1 MRRSCA
7 AEERRKSTQA
17 EGTAGV
23 EGSAGYERA
32 GWGNPKYRQ
41 WHQGSHAYVI
51 REGVGVGADARLSMA
66 G

>member
-32 GWGNPKYRQ
+32 GWGNPKPGLC
-41 WHQGSHAYVI
+41 HLGSPDFVL
-51 REGVGVGADARLSMA
+51 VGGGGGGADARLSMA